1 MFLVIFLFFI
11 ITIFIFLIFYPFKAT
26 IFNDTKY
33 LYIKISNI
41 ITLKLNLYALFDESN
56 IKELKKQ
63 AKNIKILKKLQ
74 FKEIDIYIRGFN
86 ANYNINGA
94 YYGIINAILPIVNN
108 LLETQDIKFNYL
120 VDYNGELY
128 IKFKSIVK
136 TRFYN
141 IVKAFYGS

>member
-1 MFLVIFLFFI
+1 M
-11 ITIFIFLIFYPFKAT
+11 AT

-63 AKNIKILKKLQ
+63 AKNIKILRKLQ

-94 YYGIINAILPIVNN
+94 Y
-108 LLETQDIKFNYL
+108 
-120 VDYNGELY
+120 
-128 IKFKSIVK
+128 
-136 TRFYN
+136 
-141 IVKAFYGS
+141 